1 MKIFSGRS
9 NKILAK
15 QIAAKLD
22 VKIGKSTFRQF
33 ADGELWVKYEE
44 NIRGQDVYIIQ
55 STNPPAENILEL
67 VLMIDAAVRASAD
80 RVTAVIPYY
89 GYARQDRKDQPRVPI
104 SARAIMDILASVGAK
119 RVLAMD
125 LHSAQIQGFTHLPF
139 DHLYARKI
147 ILKYLKNMQPSLKDI
162 VILAP
167 DVGRA
172 PMAQSYAKHLG
183 VGFALID
190 KRRTE
195 PNKAKVLHMIGNLES
210 KNVIILDDMIDTA
223 GSMINASETA
233 MENGAKSV
241 ISVATHGLFS
251 EDAINKIMISPIEK
265 VIVAN
270 TVQLPK
276 EKQFKKLE
284 IISVAPLFANAIK
297 NIHSGE
303 SVSALFN
310 V

>member
-9 NKILAK
+9 NKTLAK

-233 MENGAKSV
+233 IENGAKSV

>member
-9 NKILAK
+9 NKTLAK

-233 MENGAKSV
+233 MENGANSV

-251 EDAINKIMISPIEK
+251 EDAINKIMTSSIEK

>member
-1 MKIFSGRS
+1 
-9 NKILAK
+9 
-15 QIAAKLD
+15 
-22 VKIGKSTFRQF
+22 
-33 ADGELWVKYEE
+33 
-44 NIRGQDVYIIQ
+44 
-55 STNPPAENILEL
+55 
-67 VLMIDAAVRASAD
+67 MIDAAVRASAD

-233 MENGAKSV
+233 IENGAKSV

-251 EDAINKIMISPIEK
+251 DDAINKIMKSSIEK